1 MNDLISGIIKGF
13 IIGSVVVII
22 GVIALMYAAE
32 EGWWGLFYI
41 LLIPVSVPVLI
52 GVVALPLAL
61 LPRLVRPGFWHHR
74 VPGNFYGNLEVFR
87 RWYWPDD
94 MKGRT
99 KLGRRMYRIRRMNS
113 ARTWFVGGLFS
124 VIVAFAVIA
133 LILTYSL

>member
-13 IIGSVVVII
+13 IIGPVVVII

-32 EGWWGLFYI
+32 EGWWVLFYI
-41 LLIPVSVPVLI
+41 LLSVPVLI
-52 GVVALPLAL
+52 GVVALLLAL
-61 LPRLVRPGFWHHR
+61 LPRLVRPRFWHHR

-87 RWYWPDD
+87 RWYWTDD

-124 VIVAFAVIA
+124 VIMAFAVIA
-133 LILTYSL
+133 LIVTYSL